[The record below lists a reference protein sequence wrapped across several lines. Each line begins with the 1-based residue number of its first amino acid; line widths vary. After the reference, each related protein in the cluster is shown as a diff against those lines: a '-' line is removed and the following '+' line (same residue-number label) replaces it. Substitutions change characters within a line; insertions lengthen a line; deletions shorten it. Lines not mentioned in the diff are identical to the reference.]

1 MHFIFVFQM
10 FGKDFNLDILL
21 NAIKTAR
28 PDTVILGAHHYVQL
42 SEYDVSKTVTMQ
54 DLDSVSKIFPAGSA
68 VPSICEANLKRKFP
82 SLIEVVNGYGQT
94 EAGIISVGIDNR
106 HVTNSNATLTLVSI
120 EVPFLYLISNLF
132 T

>member
-1 MHFIFVFQM
+1 M

-28 PDTVILGAHHYVQL
+28 PDTLILGAHHYVQL
-42 SEYDVSKTVTMQ
+42 SEYDVSKSVTMQ
-54 DLDSVSKIFPAGSA
+54 DLGSVSKIFPAGSA
-68 VPSICEANLKRKFP
+68 VPAICEANLKRKFP

-106 HVTNSNATLTLVSI
+106 YVAHSFAALAIVSI
-120 EVPFLYLISNLF
+120 EVGIFLAISNLF